1 MITTVIPPAHAGNI
15 NPGHIDIPSERSV
28 SYGLGNMVI
37 LIM

>member
-15 NPGHIDIPSERSV
+15 NPGHTDIPSGRST